1 MNDSSPFT
9 LCNVAQD
16 QMPEVQVVAH
26 LLAIALGVVIKGF
39 FFPGNSGFECPPC
52 VLTCGNVSCP
62 SRSCTTGH
70 IEIGNFS
77 LLVLTGL
84 VILSLGLSWWSR
96 RVNLVSKDMVSG
108 RQAIVDGRRALGPSS
123 QWRPEARG

>member
-84 VILSLGLSWWSR
+84 VIVLGLIVVEPTSESGEQGHRQWS
-96 RVNLVSKDMVSG
+96 SG
-108 RQAIVDGRRALGPSS
+108 HCGWPP
-123 QWRPEARG
+123 RPWPLIPVEA